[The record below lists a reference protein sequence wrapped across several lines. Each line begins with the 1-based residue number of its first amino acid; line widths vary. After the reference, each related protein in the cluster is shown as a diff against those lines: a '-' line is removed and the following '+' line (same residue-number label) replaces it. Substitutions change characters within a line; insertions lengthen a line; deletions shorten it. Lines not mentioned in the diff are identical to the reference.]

1 MATLAANSLPASNL
15 PITGTLYAFT
25 ASGGLVLEQ
34 GFTTIETLADVSGGV
49 VNFDMTNVPQ
59 ILISADVFNAALGK
73 PTPASTVADPSGYFD
88 ETTQQ
93 YTVAG
98 NKITITAADIVTD
111 LTATGASAVT
121 HLGQLTN
128 IYTSFETY
136 VQTYFGY
143 FGGFASLFDNA
154 SQFDITNDFTTSELH
169 SLMTSPSADVNGAE
183 IKSMTGSIEISNV
196 TEAIR
201 FAVDSNVFGNRGPN
215 LASTGDADPATDASA
230 NFGLADG
237 FLPGDLI
244 HLKDGIEIKLD
255 VDVAPEAYL
264 PINNLG
270 PANVVQQTDAQVGS
284 GGANQGQLTV
294 NTAATLNNISRT
306 VKCALLIRLK

>member
-49 VNFDMTNVPQ
+49 VNFDMTQVPQ

-111 LTATGASAVT
+111 MTATGASAVT

-128 IYTSFETY
+128 IYTSFENY

-244 HLKDGIEIKLD
+244 HLRDGIEIKLD

>member
-1 MATLAANSLPASNL
+1 M
-15 PITGTLYAFT
+15 TGTLYAFT

-34 GFTTIETLADVSGGV
+34 GFATIQTLQDVSGGV
-49 VNFDMTNVPQ
+49 VNLDMTNVPQ
-59 ILISADVFNAALGK
+59 ISISADVFNAALGK

-98 NKITITAADIVTD
+98 DKITITAAEILADLRDNGSNADIV
-111 LTATGASAVT
+111 S
-121 HLGQLTN
+121 LGQLTN
-128 IYTSFETY
+128 VYTSFETY

-154 SQFDITNDFTTSELH
+154 SQFDISSDFTPSELYT
-169 SLMTSPSADVNGAE
+169 LMTNEDETDTQGAQKKE
-183 IKSMTGSIEISNV
+183 MTGSIEIDQV

-201 FAVDSNVFGNRGPN
+201 FAVDSNVFGNRSPN
-215 LASTGDADPATDASA
+215 AASTGDADPAGALGDASA
-230 NFGLADG
+230 NFGMADG

-244 HLKDGIEIKLD
+244 HIANGLELKLD

-270 PANVVQQTDAQVGS
+270 PANASVVQQTDAQVGS
-284 GGANQGQLTV
+284 GTGVLTV
-294 NTAATLNNISRT
+294 NTAATLSNISRT

>member
-49 VNFDMTNVPQ
+49 VNFDMTQVPQ

-111 LTATGASAVT
+111 MTATGASAVT

-128 IYTSFETY
+128 IYTSFENY

>member
-1 MATLAANSLPASNL
+1 MATLAANDLSAFGASDA
-15 PITGTLYAFT
+15 ITGTLYAFT

-154 SQFDITNDFTTSELH
+154 SQFDITNH
-169 SLMTSPSADVNGAE
+169 MSLFKTAPQFRQAH
-183 IKSMTGSIEISNV
+183 
-196 TEAIR
+196 R
-201 FAVDSNVFGNRGPN
+201 
-215 LASTGDADPATDASA
+215 
-230 NFGLADG
+230 
-237 FLPGDLI
+237 
-244 HLKDGIEIKLD
+244 LD
-255 VDVAPEAYL
+255 
-264 PINNLG
+264 
-270 PANVVQQTDAQVGS
+270 
-284 GGANQGQLTV
+284 
-294 NTAATLNNISRT
+294 
-306 VKCALLIRLK
+306 K